1 MQTKKTNLQC
11 VPTFK
16 VFPDKGLVVCRLVCN
31 RQLDKLQNYN
41 TLKYM
46 FPNLTQWEQ
55 FVTKG
60 IAKLHPDD
68 TFNEELGKKIALS
81 KATIKALKNNILY
94 YDKMVKPLL
103 ASFSEISNIITTN
116 YHTLSKENIHLK
128 NLKD

>member
-16 VFPDKGLVVCRLVCN
+16 VLPDKGLVVCKLVCN
-31 RQLDKLQNYN
+31 RQLNKLQNYK
-41 TLKYM
+41 TLKYI
-46 FPNLTQWEQ
+46 FPNLIQWEQ
-55 FVTKG
+55 FVVKG
-60 IAKLHPDD
+60 IAKVHPDD

-81 KATIKALKNNILY
+81 KATTKALKQNVLY

-103 ASFSEISNIITTN
+103 SSFSEIANIITTN
-116 YHTLSKENIHLK
+116 QHTLNKEYIHLN